1 MQKATKSTG
10 KRILLGDRKEK
21 IDSNG
26 LRFSYLIIKGDIND
40 PIVTRRISR

>member
-1 MQKATKSTG
+1 MQKARKSTG

-26 LRFSYLIIKGDIND
+26 LRLSYLIIKGDIHD
-40 PIVTRRISR
+40 PVVTRKISR